1 MGRFSERSMNR
12 HGADSPW
19 KGVDSMTSRK
29 RILAAF
35 AGGSLIALST
45 LSIGGGPGPSFGDPL
60 PKLTPAQ
67 RASFVAGKSSFLNV
81 ETVATGLGPVF
92 NDVSC
97 VACHSSPAPG
107 GGSTTIET
115 RFGRVV
121 NGQFDPMTEF
131 GGSLIQRQ
139 GIGLY
144 NGVNFVGEVVPPQ
157 ATVSA
162 GRRTTPLFGL
172 GLVNAVPDSTFQQ
185 LASLEQQYTK
195 STAGRANILIDQ
207 ATGEDIVGRF
217 GWKCQQG
224 SLFTFSGDAYLNEMG
239 ITTPL
244 FPSENCPQGNC
255 ALLEANPAASNPN
268 EPDNDDLQA
277 FTSFMSLLAPP
288 PQVALSS
295 SAKSGARTFVA
306 IGCANCHFPALQ
318 TGRNSIA
325 ALNNV
330 TFFPYSDFL
339 LHDMGSL
346 GDGIAQAGAGQTEMR
361 TAPLWGVREI
371 TSFLHDGRATSLSQ
385 AILAHAGQ
393 GLAARNQFAVLSK
406 NDEADLIAF
415 LNSL

>member
-1 MGRFSERSMNR
+1 MS
-12 HGADSPW
+12 
-19 KGVDSMTSRK
+19 SRK
-29 RILAAF
+29 RILAVFVGA
-35 AGGSLIALST
+35 AVVSLSVF
-45 LSIGGGPGPSFGDPL
+45 SMGGGPSPKFGDPL
-60 PKLTPAQ
+60 PNLTSAQ
-67 RASFVAGKSSFLNV
+67 QASFLAGKASFLVV

-97 VACHSSPAPG
+97 VACHSSPAAG

-121 NGQFDPMTEF
+121 NGQFDPMTDF
-131 GGSLIQRQ
+131 GGSLIQKQ
-139 GIGLY
+139 GIGFY
-144 NGVNFVGEVVPPQ
+144 NGVNFVGEVVPRR
-157 ATVSA
+157 ATISA

-172 GLVNAVPDSTFQQ
+172 GLVDAVPNATFEQ
-185 LASLEQQYTK
+185 LASLEQQYTPH
-195 STAGRANILIDQ
+195 TAGRVNAITDQ
-207 ATGEDIVGRF
+207 ATGDQIVGRF

-244 FPSENCPQGNC
+244 FPTENCPQGNC
-255 ALLEANPAASNPN
+255 ALLQANPAPSNPN

-277 FTSFMSLLAPP
+277 FTNFMSLLAPP

-295 SAKSGARTFVA
+295 AAKSGAKTFA
-306 IGCANCHFPALQ
+306 SIGCVNCHFPALE
-318 TGRNSIA
+318 TGPSSIA
-325 ALNNV
+325 ALNCV

-361 TAPLWGVREI
+361 TAPLWGVRVM
-371 TSFLHDGRATSLSQ
+371 TSFLHDGRAATLSQ
-385 AILAHAGQ
+385 AILAHDGQ
-393 GLAARNQFAVLSK
+393 GRGARNQFAGLSK
-406 NDEADLIAF
+406 TDQANLIAF